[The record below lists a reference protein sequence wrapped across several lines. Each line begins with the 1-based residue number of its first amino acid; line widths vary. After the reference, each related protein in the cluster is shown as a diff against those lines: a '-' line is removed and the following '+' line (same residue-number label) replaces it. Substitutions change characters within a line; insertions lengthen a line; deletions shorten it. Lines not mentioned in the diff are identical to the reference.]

1 MIMQHEAEQIT
12 NSAMNEK
19 DEKDEKDENY
29 GAGGAA
35 CLRIKRF

>member
-1 MIMQHEAEQIT
+1 MIMQHGAGQIT
-12 NSAMNEK
+12 NSAMNET
-19 DEKDEKDENY
+19 DEKDENY